1 MHYHLYMYSKDDSGC
16 SSFIKKFLER
26 KVAYSKNETC
36 ENKTS
41 TLAMPTPHKNSI
53 IPYS

>member
-1 MHYHLYMYSKDDSGC
+1 MIVVVVVLLK
-16 SSFIKKFLER
+16 ILER
-26 KVAYSKNETC
+26 KVAYSKNEMC
-36 ENKTS
+36 ESKTF